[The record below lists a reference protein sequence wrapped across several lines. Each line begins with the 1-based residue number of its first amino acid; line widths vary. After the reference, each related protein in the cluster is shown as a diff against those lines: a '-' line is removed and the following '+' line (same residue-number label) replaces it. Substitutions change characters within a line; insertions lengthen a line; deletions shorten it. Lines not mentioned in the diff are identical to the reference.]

1 MKIHTKLAAILVTI
15 VLLLTA
21 CGRTNHKKTDKVS
34 LDSTSTEEFIEQQ
47 QTSYYGPL
55 VDTILHHSKIKFKQI
70 QKDNITFYYE
80 LDPFFDQH
88 IHELVHEAIVSR
100 NHCISLL
107 GNKKASYNVKIIY
120 FNDREKLRPFIK
132 MAPKG
137 LALPD
142 AYTLLIAT
150 NDSTRAYHT
159 HELMHIVSIHQFGGY
174 ALEPASWIQEGIAV
188 SADNPCLGYPIHAIA
203 ANLLYT
209 KKLAPL
215 DTLFYQFRT
224 LPDIEGYLQAG
235 SVVQFFLK
243 KYGLAKFE
251 ALWKQG
257 VNNLEPII
265 HQSKTDFEKEYHRF
279 LRKTYPQPPEINWA
293 LLNEKGCG

>member
-1 MKIHTKLAAILVTI
+1 
-15 VLLLTA
+15 
-21 CGRTNHKKTDKVS
+21 
-34 LDSTSTEEFIEQQ
+34 
-47 QTSYYGPL
+47 
-55 VDTILHHSKIKFKQI
+55 
-70 QKDNITFYYE
+70 
-80 LDPFFDQH
+80 
-88 IHELVHEAIVSR
+88 
-100 NHCISLL
+100 
-107 GNKKASYNVKIIY
+107 
-120 FNDREKLRPFIK
+120 

-137 LALPD
+137 FALPD

-159 HELMHIVSIHQFGGY
+159 HELMHHIVSIHQFGGY
-174 ALEPASWIQEGIAV
+174 AVEPASWIQEGIAV
-188 SADNPCLGYPIHAIA
+188 YADDPCLNYPIHAIA

-215 DTLFYQFRT
+215 DTLFYQFST
-224 LPDIEGYLQAG
+224 LPDVTAYLQAG
-235 SVVQFFLK
+235 SVVQFFLD

-257 VNNLEPII
+257 VKNLEPII

-279 LRKTYPQPPEINWA
+279 LRKTYPQQPEINWA